1 MSEGKENKDSG
12 DLKQI
17 QRILQSQW
25 KGRFKKSEEKTR
37 AISEPPTANVQSE
50 QKKVILRGSLLD
62 KTTKSSTAFNKFY
75 ELDEAAVAKLKKT
88 NGLDIFCE

>member
-25 KGRFKKSEEKTR
+25 KGRLKKEERTR
-37 AISEPPTANVQSE
+37 SVTETPTTNVQNE
-50 QKKVILRGSLLD
+50 PKKILLRESLLD
-62 KTTKSSTAFNKFY
+62 DTAKKSTTFT
-75 ELDEAAVAKLKKT
+75 
-88 NGLDIFCE
+88 GGI